1 MAILT
6 FTLDE
11 ALGILRVNGIGGEN
25 VKKIKAD
32 RDGLLLAVAG
42 GINLMVRRESF
53 SNGILKLALGSNS
66 WAFKL
71 ADKAGMVDKKIDEAI
86 RDRPFF
92 RREGKSLF
100 IDLNHALQSKV
111 KGISIKS
118 VELSDGLVRIEF

>member
-11 ALGILRVNGIGGEN
+11 ALGLLRANGIGGEN
-25 VKKIKAD
+25 VKKIRAD
-32 RDGLLLAVAG
+32 RDGLRLAVAG
-42 GINLMVRRESF
+42 GIDLMVRRESF
-53 SNGILKLALGSNS
+53 ADGILKLTLASDS

-86 RDRPFF
+86 RDRPFL
-92 RREGKSLF
+92 RREGKSLY
-100 IDLNHALQSKV
+100 IDLNRALQGRV

-118 VELSDGLVRIEF
+118 VDLGDGLVRIEF